1 MMGFSSEPRPAA
13 FLGAAAGI
21 EPEVATAGA
30 KRNERVAD
38 AEYHKVGPI
47 ALENA
52 P

>member
-13 FLGAAAGI
+13 FLGAAGI
-21 EPEVATAGA
+21 EPEIATAGA

-38 AEYHKVGPI
+38 AEYQKVGPI